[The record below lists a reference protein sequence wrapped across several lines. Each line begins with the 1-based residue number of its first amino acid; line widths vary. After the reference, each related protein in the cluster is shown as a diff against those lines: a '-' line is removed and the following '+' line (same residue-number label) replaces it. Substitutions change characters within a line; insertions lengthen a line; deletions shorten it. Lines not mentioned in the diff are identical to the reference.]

1 MTKNSK
7 PNSMQCQNP
16 FLTMSRAMLAQRK
29 WTLRSDVSY
38 EWVNKHENTERTGI
52 KEEAEMKALR
62 CERGSEK
69 KKRKKDD
76 SQRQGKQVDYPA
88 VPVQRAQR
96 TKPLRS
102 HSPGGANPW
111 KDDRWVRKIGVDHGT
126 FFWSSKAKF
135 DGRKIIWCRWFGT
148 FY

>member
-1 MTKNSK
+1 
-7 PNSMQCQNP
+7 
-16 FLTMSRAMLAQRK
+16 
-29 WTLRSDVSY
+29 
-38 EWVNKHENTERTGI
+38 
-52 KEEAEMKALR
+52 MKALR

-102 HSPGGANPW
+102 HSPGGANP
-111 KDDRWVRKIGVDHGT
+111 
-126 FFWSSKAKF
+126 
-135 DGRKIIWCRWFGT
+135 
-148 FY
+148 